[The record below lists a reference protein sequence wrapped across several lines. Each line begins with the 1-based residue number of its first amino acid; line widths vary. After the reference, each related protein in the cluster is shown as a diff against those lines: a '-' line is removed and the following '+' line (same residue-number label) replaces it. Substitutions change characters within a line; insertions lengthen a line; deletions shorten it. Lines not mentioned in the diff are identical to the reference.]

1 MFYDAP
7 FGSNIKGTDCE
18 TANLQIFSKW
28 MQTNSG
34 PQSPANI
41 QCSIFNFQS
50 ILDYGDE
57 KQYLI
62 PR

>member
-1 MFYDAP
+1 MV
-7 FGSNIKGTDCE
+7 S
-18 TANLQIFSKW
+18 LQIFTKW

-34 PQSPANI
+34 PQSSANTP
-41 QCSIFNFQS
+41 CSNFNFQS